1 MVTTRTKIEPLT
13 PPAALMQL
21 CPDPAL
27 RRTAH
32 VRDITDNNVTLHGA
46 WDSCAAS
53 MECLVW
59 WIERAAKLPVTARC
73 ERELP

>member
-27 RRTAH
+27 RRTAR
-32 VRDITDNNVTLHGA
+32 VRDITDNNITLRNA
-46 WDSCAAS
+46 RDNCAAS

-73 ERELP
+73 ERDGV

>member
-1 MVTTRTKIEPLT
+1 
-13 PPAALMQL
+13 MQL
-21 CPDPAL
+21 CTNPTL
-27 RRTAH
+27 HRTAR
-32 VRDITDNNVTLHGA
+32 VRDITDNNVTLRGA

-73 ERELP
+73 EKPGS